1 MYTAPIRHD
10 IQKHGQWCV
19 NWSGIPGPIK
29 KAFDTVD
36 NSILLRKLNTFN
48 IGPLAIE
55 WFDSYLRDRTQ
66 SVKSNGVKS
75 EYRSINCGV
84 PQGSILGP
92 LLFILYINDLYTFL
106 TDAAVSLYADDT
118 ALYTSAKTQIEIK
131 LTLQI
136 ELTVVCEWLKA
147 NKLTLNANKT
157 KHVIF
162 GTKHHMT
169 TKPDLKLH
177 VGQDK
182 ISRVTSMK
190 YLGVILDDHL
200 TFDEHPII

>member
-1 MYTAPIRHD
+1 MDKGVMTGVVFLD
-10 IQKHGQWCV
+10 L
-19 NWSGIPGPIK
+19 K

-36 NSILLRKLNTFN
+36 HTILLKKLNTFN
-48 IGPLAIE
+48 IGPLAIN
-55 WFDSYLRDRTQ
+55 WFASYLSDRVQ
-66 SVKSNGVKS
+66 AVKSNGTKS
-75 EYRSINCGV
+75 EYLPITCGV

-106 TDAAVSLYADDT
+106 TDCTVSLYADDT

-147 NKLTLNANKT
+147 NKLTLNAKKT
-157 KHVIF
+157 KYVIF
-162 GTKHHMT
+162 GTKQTLT
-169 TKPDLKLH
+169 TKPDLNLK
-177 VGQDK
+177 VGNDK
-182 ISRVTSMK
+182 IERATSMK

-200 TFDEHPII
+200 TFDEHIAYIINKSSKKLGVL